1 MFVSEEAFNQFWRE
15 QDEYKDYEDTMEDL
29 LNQISEETTIINK
42 ASDRILRIQSAINK
56 VQRRMSD
63 GNGNTKK

>member
-29 LNQISEETTIINK
+29 LNQIREETTIINK

>member
-1 MFVSEEAFNQFWRE
+1 MFVSEEAFDQFWRE

-29 LNQISEETTIINK
+29 LNQIREETTIINK

>member
-1 MFVSEEAFNQFWRE
+1 MFVSEEAFDQFWRE

-29 LNQISEETTIINK
+29 LNQIREETTIINK

-56 VQRRMSD
+56 AQRRMSD
-63 GNGNTKK
+63 EQRTQNK

>member
-29 LNQISEETTIINK
+29 LNQIREETTIINK

-56 VQRRMSD
+56 VQRRISD

>member
-1 MFVSEEAFNQFWRE
+1 MFVSEEAFDQFWRE

-29 LNQISEETTIINK
+29 LNQIREETTLINK

-56 VQRRMSD
+56 VQRRMTN

>member
-1 MFVSEEAFNQFWRE
+1 MFVSEEAFDQFWRE

-29 LNQISEETTIINK
+29 LNQIREETTIINK

-56 VQRRMSD
+56 AQRRMSD
-63 GNGNTKK
+63 EHRTQNK

>member
-1 MFVSEEAFNQFWRE
+1 MFVSEEAFDQFWRE

-29 LNQISEETTIINK
+29 LNQIREETTIINK

-63 GNGNTKK
+63 DD

>member
-1 MFVSEEAFNQFWRE
+1 MFVSEEAFDQFWRE

-29 LNQISEETTIINK
+29 LNQIREETTIINK

-56 VQRRMSD
+56 AQRRMSD
-63 GNGNTKK
+63 GYRTQNK

>member
-1 MFVSEEAFNQFWRE
+1 MFVSEEAFDQFWRE

-29 LNQISEETTIINK
+29 LNKIREETTLINK

>member
-1 MFVSEEAFNQFWRE
+1 MFVSEEAFDQFWRE

-29 LNQISEETTIINK
+29 LNQIREETTIINK

-63 GNGNTKK
+63 EYRTQNK

>member
-1 MFVSEEAFNQFWRE
+1 MFVSEEAFDQFWRE

-29 LNQISEETTIINK
+29 LNQIREETTLINK

>member
-29 LNQISEETTIINK
+29 LNQIREETTLINK

>member
-1 MFVSEEAFNQFWRE
+1 MFVSGEAFDQFWRE

-29 LNQISEETTIINK
+29 LNQIREETTIINK

-56 VQRRMSD
+56 VQRRMRD
-63 GNGNTKK
+63 E

>member
-1 MFVSEEAFNQFWRE
+1 MFVSEEAFDQFWRE

-29 LNQISEETTIINK
+29 LNQIREETTIINK

-56 VQRRMSD
+56 VQRRMRD
-63 GNGNTKK
+63 E

>member
-1 MFVSEEAFNQFWRE
+1 MFVSEEAFDQFWRE

-29 LNQISEETTIINK
+29 LNQIREETTLINK

-63 GNGNTKK
+63 EHRTQNK

>member
-1 MFVSEEAFNQFWRE
+1 MFVSEEAFDQFWRE

-29 LNQISEETTIINK
+29 LNQIREETTIINK

-56 VQRRMSD
+56 VQRRMSYD
-63 GNGNTKK
+63 D

>member
-1 MFVSEEAFNQFWRE
+1 MFVSEEAFDQFWRE

-29 LNQISEETTIINK
+29 LNQIREETILINK

-56 VQRRMSD
+56 VQRRIND
-63 GNGNTKK
+63 G